1 MLRSL
6 LVIQTKDRQARL
18 ASPAHELIIMIPRVH
33 GHETTSRYVQDDL
46 VLLLQ
51 CAPRPIEVQPA
62 GHGFLVR
69 TSLGSRYAN
78 LARRIDHQP
87 GSHHARQRTQ
97 IRRGAF
103 VPSDAQMIDGK
114 RRSNLA
120 DFLVGLLGTY
130 QVVYAEDDRQQIPDA
145 LALNPH
151 SRPEACVQRSRDPC
165 SAEVGARVEAREGL
179 WALEAY
185 ELAEVAGN
193 VEVEESYED
202 GLPDGEFLGEEGG
215 YAAEDWWAMAVASTG
230 LLVCVCV

>member
-69 TSLGSRYAN
+69 TS
-78 LARRIDHQP
+78 
-87 GSHHARQRTQ
+87 
-97 IRRGAF
+97 
-103 VPSDAQMIDGK
+103 K

-230 LLVCVCV
+230 LLV